1 MPGQS
6 VRIAIDQID
15 CRFSFWFV
23 IGRHFGVIAAVSVEV
38 VAERVLAVAG
48 TAS

>member
-6 VRIAIDQID
+6 VIGDHLE
-15 CRFSFWFV
+15 V
-23 IGRHFGVIAAVSVEV
+23 IVAVLVEV